1 MIRKKSEDAV
11 SPVIGVMLMLVVTIV
26 IAAVV
31 AVFAGGL
38 GTDVD
43 TAPVTVVD
51 ISDISGGYTEN
62 LPVMNIKS
70 GHKYGSDR
78 LSYHID
84 GVSYLFKMDQSK
96 VNETQPDGEEGVD
109 YLEYQTGGWG
119 SPTYYYILDNGF
131 DGIKDSIF
139 AIEGDNGLQP
149 YGDNTELQDEFLEEG
164 LEENSVSEQT
174 VTINCLHGDSL
185 DLSKISIQVTCK
197 DRFGEYVIKTPR
209 NTYSGTL
216 SAGDTKKLQ
225 LADDPNLWKIYEGIE
240 VDITIFYGD
249 YVLVTEDKMT
259 VSWDYR

>member
-78 LSYHID
+78 LSYQKD
-84 GVSYLFKMDQSK
+84 GVSYLFKMDSSK
-96 VNETQPDGEEGVD
+96 VNDTKPDGIDGVD
-109 YLEYQTGGWG
+109 YLSYQTGGWG
-119 SPTYYYILDNGF
+119 SPTKYYILDNGF

-139 AIEGDNGLQP
+139 AVEDDNGLKA
-149 YGDNTELQDEFLEEG
+149 YGENKELQDEFLEEG

-174 VTINCLHGDSL
+174 VTLNCLHGDSL
-185 DLSKISIQVTCK
+185 DLSKISIQITCK
-197 DRFGEYVIKTPR
+197 DRFGEYVIKTPQK
-209 NTYSGTL
+209 TYSGTL
-216 SAGDTKKLQ
+216 SAGDTKKLH
-225 LADDPNLWKIYEGIE
+225 LADDTYLWKSI
-240 VDITIFYGD
+240 
-249 YVLVTEDKMT
+249 
-259 VSWDYR
+259 